1 MIMIEIAFG
10 IFLSSFLS
18 VIFIEVKELK
28 EQVNKVE
35 NELISISYRFPK
47 RKDDIDIEGQW

>member
-28 EQVNKVE
+28 AQVNKVE
-35 NELISISYRFPK
+35 NELITISYRFPK